1 LVDGDHWWVLL
12 EDDGSGVLDPADT
25 VLHCWGRPPERTTLF
40 ASLESEESTVGHLRY
55 AE

>member
-1 LVDGDHWWVLL
+1 VLL
-12 EDDGSGVLDPADT
+12 ADDGNGELDPADT

-40 ASLESEESTVGHLRY
+40 ASLEAEEMTVDLLRH